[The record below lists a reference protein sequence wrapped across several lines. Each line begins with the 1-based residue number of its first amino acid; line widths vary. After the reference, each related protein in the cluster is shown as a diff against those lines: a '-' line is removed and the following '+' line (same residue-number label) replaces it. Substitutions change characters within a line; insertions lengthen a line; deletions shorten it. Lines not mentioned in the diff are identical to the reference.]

1 MIYSSLNYCFT
12 VETDQIIILI
22 NENWFNNNWFFLINK
37 TGENIIFN
45 ISNKSTIKGIAIS
58 SYINLDFRINI
69 IIS

>member
-37 TGENIIFN
+37 TGVNIIFN
-45 ISNKSTIKGIAIS
+45 ISNKSAIKGIAIK
-58 SYINLDFRINI
+58 YICIVILIYYTQI
-69 IIS
+69 